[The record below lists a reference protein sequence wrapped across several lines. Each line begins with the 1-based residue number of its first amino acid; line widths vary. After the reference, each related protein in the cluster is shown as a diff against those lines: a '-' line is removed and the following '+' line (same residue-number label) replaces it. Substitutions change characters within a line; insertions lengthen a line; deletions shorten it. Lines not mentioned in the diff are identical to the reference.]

1 MKIIL
6 SRTNLSELWQNRII
20 QTTDLL
26 KIVVDISRKIIA
38 VDAEMHADL
47 EEMLLD
53 DGSAQEDLWGA
64 NLFPERK
71 GSQFIER

>member
-1 MKIIL
+1 MNIIQ
-6 SRTNLSELWQNRII
+6 SKTSFSEIWKNRRT

-26 KIVVDISRKIIA
+26 KIVVDIERCKNA
-38 VDAEMHADL
+38 LDAEMHADL

-71 GSQFIER
+71 QSQFIER